1 MNQNY
6 KQLWDY
12 AINIGMK
19 AGHDLRQKLNIDEDN
34 FRFRAPYSHINSR
47 NVYIYRAIDEV
58 QKAATCLMR
67 WKEFISDEN
76 KSSFKK
82 DVEKQ
87 IMRITQQAV
96 LDEQSLRCRKLIES
110 LVDTILFLTTNED
123 IYFKD
128 YFYFCDLID
137 CQHSQNDR
145 KEFYDFVNRNSEY
158 QIQWLRKQILALET
172 SGLEH
177 SKRWYLKDSRPLS
190 SMKKISLASFR
201 SKYRKISTDQGPET
215 ITLLAK
221 SYLHAYGESR
231 DIHFSADDT
240 SHSFNDDSPILKAN
254 KVALLVI
261 HLILKLQELSLFEID
276 KDNDILSE
284 LRTNVAAAKSYNELT
299 TSQAE
304 IGDYV
309 LAWGDLGQ
317 VIEERK
323 SKYGYYCY
331 HVRYIDKPP
340 IEDIIDDWFASFEI
354 RRLGSKNQLLRSVKS
369 ILSKYSNHDIDDNAL
384 EKIDDKIFEQHLS
397 QCIRDILGSM

>member
-12 AINIGMK
+12 AINVGMK
-19 AGHDLRQKLNIDEDN
+19 ASHDLRQKLNIDEDN

-58 QKAATCLMR
+58 QKATTCLMR

-76 KSSFKK
+76 KDSFIK

-87 IMRITQQAV
+87 MMRITQQAV
-96 LDEQSLRCRKLIES
+96 HDEQSLRCRKLIES
-110 LVDTILFLTTNED
+110 LVDTILFLNTNED

-137 CQHSQNDR
+137 CQRSQNDR

-158 QIQWLRKQILALET
+158 QIQWLKKQIRALET
-172 SGLEH
+172 SGLEY
-177 SKRWYLKDSRPLS
+177 SKRWYLKESSPLS
-190 SMKKISLASFR
+190 SMKNISLASFR
-201 SKYRKISTDQGPET
+201 SKYMKISIDQGPET

-221 SYLHAYGESR
+221 SYLHAYGDSR
-231 DIHFSADDT
+231 DIHFSADET
-240 SHSFNDDSPILKAN
+240 SHSFNDDSPIIKAN
-254 KVALLVI
+254 KVALLLI
-261 HLILKLQELSLFEID
+261 HLILKLQELSLFEIG
-276 KDNDILSE
+276 KHNDILSE
-284 LRTNVAAAKSYNELT
+284 LRADVAAAKPYKELT

-317 VIEERK
+317 VIDERE

-340 IEDIIDDWFASFEI
+340 IEGIIDDWFASFEI
-354 RRLGSKNQLLRSVKS
+354 KRLGSKNQLLRSVKS
-369 ILSKYSNHDIDDNAL
+369 ILSKYSDHEVDDNAL
-384 EKIDDKIFEQHLS
+384 EKIDDKMFEQHLS
-397 QCIRDILGSM
+397 QSICDMIG